1 MTVPLSNE
9 TGHGPDALDDDGA
22 AGAPSGHENSARDEG
37 ASHEEPQPPG
47 GFSDT
52 PIPHAT
58 PGFTVKFTFHRA
70 THLPI
75 ADINTMSS
83 DPYVLA
89 QLNTALPPR
98 HKEDPPLRMR
108 SPTVHRSTEPEFNWE
123 WIVANVPA
131 SGFKLKARL
140 YDEDPADH
148 DDRLGNVHINVP
160 QLSEDWE
167 GIHQQTYKL
176 RKRLASKRAYAL
188 RAAAVAVNKA
198 EHMGAEIVVSI
209 EMLGRTQD
217 PYNEGGRTYTLGP
230 LFWYRHNSPLLGRM
244 VNRTDSAGD
253 DEANNPTKY
262 DRHGNR
268 IRRYNFQ
275 ANEIQL
281 RGPVPPELYHRY
293 VEFKPFVRSMYTAHG
308 VRGFLLSKALHH
320 QHARV
325 YNFDKSTS
333 WGKFDEPCVEQ
344 TVKFLDLVH
353 YDQGGRIFTY
363 VVTLDALWR
372 FTETGKEFGIDML
385 SKHTMHSDVSVY
397 IAFSGEFFIRR
408 LKHPHHRADEPEVD
422 HKDEAE
428 RQQHHWSHR
437 RERSGN
443 NPTHPPDDISGGPPV
458 DEPPRDPKH
467 YELVIDND
475 SGTYRPNAKLL
486 PQLKSFM
493 ESRLPGLR
501 VITLDCQ
508 ADAEKMA
515 RMKQEQR
522 DLKAREGDQIVYH
535 QLSDSDD
542 DSSSL
547 SSSDEDELEEAVQ
560 SHHARVRDDHVL
572 HAFGHQA
579 RAQQQVKAQ
588 HLKGLVH
595 RPGSETNG
603 HKGHGDPI
611 EAPDAGAPHS

>member
-1 MTVPLSNE
+1 MTVHVLDKF
-9 TGHGPDALDDDGA
+9 GHGPDSLEHNGTAD
-22 AGAPSGHENSARDEG
+22 APSGHHNAVDED
-37 ASHEEPQPPG
+37 AHPQEEPQPPG
-47 GFSDT
+47 GFDDT

-58 PGFTVKFTFHRA
+58 PGYTLKFTFHRA
-70 THLPI
+70 CNLPI

-83 DPYVLA
+83 DPFVLA

-108 SPTVHRSTEPEFNWE
+108 SPTVHRQTDPEWNWH

-148 DDRLGNVHINVP
+148 DDRLGNVHITVP
-160 QLSEDWE
+160 LLSPDWE
-167 GIHQQTYKL
+167 GIHEQSFKL

-188 RAAAVAVNKA
+188 RAAAVAFNKT
-198 EHMGAEIVVSI
+198 ENMTAEIVVSI
-209 EMLGRTQD
+209 ELLGRTQD
-217 PYNEGGRTYTLGP
+217 PYNEGGRTYTVGP
-230 LFWYRHNSPLLGRM
+230 LWWTKHNSPLLGRI
-244 VNRTDSAGD
+244 VNRVDDGD
-253 DEANNPTKY
+253 EEDPNDEPRL
-262 DRHGNR
+262 DRHGNK

-281 RGPVPPELYHRY
+281 RGPTPPELYHRY
-293 VEFKPFVRSMYTAHG
+293 VEFKPFVKSMYTATG
-308 VRGFLLSKALHH
+308 
-320 QHARV
+320 
-325 YNFDKSTS
+325 
-333 WGKFDEPCVEQ
+333 WGTFDEPCPEQ
-344 TVKFLDLVH
+344 TMKFLDLVR

-363 VVTLDALWR
+363 VLTLDALWR

-397 IAFSGEFFIRR
+397 IAFSGEFFVRR
-408 LKHPHHRADEPEVD
+408 LKHPHRASP
-422 HKDEAE
+422 DEAGQPE
-428 RQQHHWSHR
+428 PKPEPGADQNGDEDHPQHHHFFHR
-437 RERSGN
+437 REKSAEKN
-443 NPTHPPDDISGGPPV
+443 ATHPPNDIPGGPPY
-458 DEPPRDPKH
+458 DDPPTDPSY

-486 PQLKSFM
+486 PELKAFM

-515 RMKQEQR
+515 QMKQEQR
-522 DLKAREGDQIVYH
+522 DRKAREGDAIVYQ
-535 QLSDSDD
+535 QLSDSDN

-547 SSSDEDELEEAVQ
+547 SSSDEDELEQAVQ
-560 SHHARVRDDHVL
+560 NHHARTRDDHVL
-572 HAFGHQA
+572 HAFAHQA
-579 RAQQQVKAQ
+579 RAEGQAKAQ

-595 RPGSETNG
+595 RPGKGENG
-603 HKGHGDPI
+603 HKGHDDPV
-611 EAPDAGAPHS
+611 EAPDAGVPQS